1 MKGRKSQA
9 HLDNGDHTFNDG
21 YVTLLC
27 FALLKPSF
35 FSRITD
41 AAWHW
46 WGDHLRTVDRK
57 SVV

>member
-1 MKGRKSQA
+1 MKGRKRQA
-9 HLDNGDHTFNDG
+9 HLDHGDHTFNDG

-46 WGDHLRTVDRK
+46 WGDHLRTV
-57 SVV
+57 